1 LRNGIFVFYKDCK
14 KQKRYMYLSSIEL
27 IGFKSFAQ
35 KTKLTFTDGL
45 SAVVGPNGC
54 GKSNIVDAV
63 RWVLGEKRAS
73 VLRSEVM
80 ENVIFNG
87 SRKRKPLGMAEVTL
101 TIENNKKILPLEYD
115 QVTITRRLFRSG
127 ESEYLLNKVKCRMRD
142 IHELFMDTG
151 MGSDSYSV
159 IELKMVEALLSGR
172 VDDRRRIFEEAAGI
186 KKYKQRRKE
195 TLSRLEAVN
204 RDMERYVDIIE
215 EVRKNVFSLSRQ
227 ASKTRRYNTL
237 RQELE
242 EIEMKLYAHEYKK
255 LNTDKELMQIS
266 LSALTAEKDQI
277 EKKHS
282 EYIATINSLKKELSE
297 IEEKNELATAEE
309 KALNT
314 LIKEKE
320 RSLAVTQER
329 IISSEVEAG
338 RLEKELDDAKIKKQT
353 ILNELKFIEER
364 LAGLEANKKTAE
376 ADLTELKI
384 EGSELNDK
392 TNELRKQVSTCNEQM
407 FSIKHNITSHKDS
420 LNRLESRKQTLTDS
434 MSKLDSQTEDL
445 NRQLSQLE
453 EKRLELENAQKDFES
468 EVSNAKMQLER
479 AQEEKKVLEQN
490 IDSYRERLDNSK
502 SELSSRKASLVFLE
516 GLESGSESV
525 KYLSKSK
532 WLEGKDKT
540 LFGEI
545 TDTNDKFRVAL
556 HAALGDAGQS
566 FIVDD
571 DVNAFEA
578 IEMLKSNKKG
588 KVGFIST
595 AKSKAPHTEN
605 SSIKG
610 EGIFGKVSS
619 LVDSSDEI
627 KNVLELLLGAT
638 YIVATRADAAKALTM
653 GADRAVTLE
662 GEIFHK
668 SGYIQG
674 GSSSKSEGITIGR
687 KERIKKLNAEIK
699 SWEEKVAELDT
710 KIRQARESVVLLDIP
725 DFESKL
731 RQAER
736 EQTQNKNDQARLEI
750 QFESAYRNQQLTDE
764 NKDSYIKEIS
774 NIDGEIKNH
783 STEIERL
790 EPMQLQAEKDYAE
803 YHQSL
808 MEFEGKLNQ
817 FNDNLKTAEIK
828 HVQVQSDISQALD
841 NINRLKADN
850 IRLDEESE
858 RKKAEITASLNSKE
872 ILAKEIV
879 ELQIVLEESIIKENE
894 ASAKV
899 ALTSEE
905 RKVISEQIE
914 LNSNEI
920 EMLQKELLRKSEQI
934 HKIDLTFNEVVINLN
949 FIIARS
955 QENYSVELAT
965 YEYTEEEDFSI
976 ENSKKEIEELKDK
989 LSKLGSI
996 NFQALEEFDVQKER
1010 LDFSER
1016 QMQDLLDSKEILN
1029 QTIAEINVQAEK
1041 NFSETFEAIRINF
1054 KMLFQKLFGE
1064 EGEADIVLANDD
1076 LLEADIEVSAKPPGK
1091 KPHSIEMLSGGEKT
1105 LTAIALLFAIYLV
1118 KPSPFC
1124 ILDEVDAPLD
1134 DKNIT
1139 KFLDMIKDFG
1149 NNTQFLLVTHN
1160 KTSMAESENLYGIT
1174 MQEDGV
1180 SKVVSVNLE
1189 AIK

>member
-1 LRNGIFVFYKDCK
+1 
-14 KQKRYMYLSSIEL
+14 MYLSSIEL

-63 RWVLGEKRAS
+63 RWVLGEKKAS

-127 ESEYLLNKVKCRMRD
+127 ESEYLLNKVKCRLRD

-186 KKYKQRRKE
+186 KKFKQRRKE

-227 ASKTRRYNTL
+227 AYKTRRYNTL

-242 EIEMKLYAHEYKK
+242 EIELKLFAHEFKK
-255 LNTDKELMQIS
+255 LSTDKDILQVS
-266 LSALTAEKDQI
+266 LDTLNTEKEQT

-282 EYIATINSLKKELSE
+282 EYIATINSFKKELAE
-297 IEEKNELATAEE
+297 VEEKNEIAIAEE

-329 IISSEVEAG
+329 IISSELEAA

-353 ILNELKFIEER
+353 ILNELKFVEDR
-364 LAGLEANKKTAE
+364 LADLEANKKSAE

-392 TNELRKQVSTCNEQM
+392 TNEFRKQVSTCNEQM
-407 FSIKHNITSHKDS
+407 FSLKHNITSHNDS
-420 LNRLESRKQTLTDS
+420 LNRLESRKKTLTDS
-434 MSKLDSQTEDL
+434 MSKLDSQTQDL

-468 EVSNAKMQLER
+468 EVSNAKIQLER

-490 IDSYRERLDNSK
+490 IDTYRERLDNSK

-525 KYLSKSK
+525 KFLSKSK

-571 DVNAFEA
+571 DLNAFEA

-588 KVGFIST
+588 KVGFINT
-595 AKSKAPHTEN
+595 AKSTVAHKVSN
-605 SSIKG
+605 SIKG
-610 EGIFGKVSS
+610 EGIFGAVSS
-619 LVDSSDEI
+619 LVEASDSI
-627 KNVLELLLGAT
+627 KNVLELLLSNT
-638 YIVATRADAAKALTM
+638 YIVNDRTGAAKALGL
-653 GADRAVTLE
+653 GADRAVTLD

-699 SWEEKVAELDT
+699 NWEEKVADLDK
-710 KIRQARESVVLLDIP
+710 KIIQARESVVLLDIP
-725 DFESKL
+725 DFENKH

-736 EQTQNKNDQARLEI
+736 ELTQNKNDQARLEI

-764 NKDSYIKEIS
+764 NKESYIKEIS
-774 NIDGEIKNH
+774 NIDTEVKNH
-783 STEIERL
+783 SDEIERL
-790 EPMQLQAEKDYAE
+790 QPMQLQAEKDYAE
-803 YHQSL
+803 YHQNL
-808 MEFEGKLNQ
+808 MEYESKLNR
-817 FNDNLKTAEIK
+817 FNENLKIAEIK
-828 HVQVQSDISQALD
+828 NVQVQSDISQALD
-841 NINRLKADN
+841 NINRLKTDN
-850 IRLDEESE
+850 IRLDEEST
-858 RKKAEITASLNSKE
+858 RKQKEITESLSSKGL
-872 ILAKEIV
+872 LANELI
-879 ELQIVLEESIIKENE
+879 ELQKVLDDSLIKENE
-894 ASAKV
+894 AAGKV
-899 ALTSEE
+899 TLTNEE
-905 RKVISEQIE
+905 RKIISEQIE
-914 LNSNEI
+914 VNTTEI
-920 EMLQKELLRKSEQI
+920 ESLQKELFKKSEQI
-934 HKIDLTFNEVVINLN
+934 HKIDLAFNEVIINLN

-965 YEYTEEEDFSI
+965 YEYNEEPDFSI
-976 ENSKKEIEELKDK
+976 SESKTSIEDLKDK

-996 NFQALEEFDVQKER
+996 NFQALEEYDVQKER

-1016 QMQDLLDSKEILN
+1016 QMQDLIESKQILTE
-1029 QTIAEINVQAEK
+1029 TIEEINIQAEK
-1041 NFSETFEAIRINF
+1041 NFGETFDAIRINF
-1054 KMLFQKLFGE
+1054 KMLFKKLFGD
-1064 EGEADIVLANDD
+1064 EGEADITLADD
-1076 LLEADIEVSAKPPGK
+1076 NMLEADIQVSAKPPGK

-1134 DKNIT
+1134 DKNIML
-1139 KFLDMIKDFG
+1139 FLNMIKDFG
-1149 NNTQFLLVTHN
+1149 DNTQFLLVTHN
-1160 KTSMAESENLYGIT
+1160 KKSMAESENLYGIT

-1180 SKVVSVNLE
+1180 SKVVSVNIE